1 MKRYRKEYHLKSE
14 YKFLLLVLSILI
26 ITIILIGIVIKED
39 KDTKKRVEST
49 CTSNQVLSSYY
60 SNDGEK
66 HYYCK

>member
-1 MKRYRKEYHLKSE
+1 MKT
-14 YKFLLLVLSILI
+14 YKKRLVLNYKGKVALISIVLLI
-26 ITIILIGIVIKED
+26 ILVSLITIVIKED